1 MNQCHSKNSKTP
13 IILGKVA
20 TLTSIRDI
28 DIFEFSLMKTL
39 AEMLNVNDISLYK
52 FNDYNQ
58 PCRLIRYTSDTEFS
72 EGKKKTDESKE
83 IHIENIPVPEYIKH
97 AQQWIEST
105 HKIYTLNKDNQ
116 YITVYP
122 VVGISR
128 TIGYLT
134 VTLEH
139 ELSDSE
145 NLVISSLLSI
155 SENFHVLLEDN
166 QRDKL
171 TGLLNRKTFDDS
183 IYKIQEIIAFTPDN
197 TANYSGSEK
206 RNANI
211 DGTYWLSMI
220 DIDSFKKIN
229 DVFGHIYGDEVLL
242 MLSQIMKRTFRPS
255 DLLFRF
261 GGEEFVVIAKVN
273 GQNEAIVMFERF
285 RKAIESFV
293 FPQIG
298 QVTISLG
305 ATLISDQHSMASDI
319 VGRADKALYHAK
331 HHGKNQLFFYEDLVA
346 EGIIVETN
354 KNGDIDLF

>member
-1 MNQCHSKNSKTP
+1 MTQANSPDSKIP
-13 IILGKVA
+13 ILLGKVA
-20 TLTSIRDI
+20 SLTTIRDL
-28 DIFEFSLMKTL
+28 DIFEFSFMKIL

-58 PCRLIRYTSDTEFS
+58 PCRLIRFTSDTKS
-72 EGKKKTDESKE
+72 ADGKKKTDESKE
-83 IHIENIPVPEYIKH
+83 IHVENIPVPEYIKQ
-97 AQQWIEST
+97 ARQRIDST
-105 HKIYTLNKDNQ
+105 KKVYTLHEDNK

-139 ELSDSE
+139 ELSESE
-145 NLVISSLLSI
+145 NLVITSLLSI
-155 SENFHVLLEDN
+155 TENFHVLLEDN
-166 QRDKL
+166 QKDKL

-183 IYKIQEIIAFTPDN
+183 IYRIQEIIAFMPDD
-197 TANYSGSEK
+197 AIKYSGDEK
-206 RNANI
+206 RNADN
-211 DGTYWLSMI
+211 DETYWLSMI

-242 MLSQIMKRTFRPS
+242 MLSQIMKKTFRPN

-273 GQNEAIVMFERF
+273 GQKEAIIMFERF
-285 RKAIESFV
+285 RKAVEFFV

-305 ATLISDQHSMASDI
+305 ATLISGQHSMASEI

-331 HHGKNQLFFYEDLVA
+331 HHGKNQLFFYENLVA
-346 EGIIVETN
+346 DGIIVEAN
-354 KNGDIDLF
+354 KHGEIDLF

>member
-1 MNQCHSKNSKTP
+1 MNTSHSQSSKTP
-13 IILGKVA
+13 LILGKVA
-20 TLTSIRDI
+20 SLTTIRDL
-28 DIFEFSLMKTL
+28 DIFEFSFMKTL
-39 AEMLNVNDISLYK
+39 ADLLNVNDISLYK
-52 FNDYNQ
+52 FNDSNQ
-58 PCRLIRYTSDTEFS
+58 PCRLIRYTSDTELAD
-72 EGKKKTDESKE
+72 GKKKIDESKE
-83 IHIENIPVPEYIKH
+83 IHIENIPVPEHIKH
-97 AQQWIEST
+97 AQQWIDST
-105 HKIYTLNKDNQ
+105 KKVYTLHDDNK
-116 YITVYP
+116 YLTVYP

-139 ELSDSE
+139 ELSESE

-183 IYKIQEIIAFTPDN
+183 VYKIQEIIAFMPDDA
-197 TANYSGSEK
+197 TRYSGNEK
-206 RNANI
+206 RNKNNA
-211 DGTYWLSMI
+211 DTYWLSII

-229 DVFGHIYGDEVLL
+229 DEFGHIYGDEVLL
-242 MLSQIMKRTFRPS
+242 MLSQIMKRTFRPG

-273 GQNEAIVMFERF
+273 GQKEAIVMFERF
-285 RKAIESFV
+285 RKAVEEFI

-305 ATLISDQHSMASDI
+305 ATLISGKHSMASDI

-331 HHGKNQLFFYEDLVA
+331 HHGKNQLFFYEELVA
-346 EGIIVETN
+346 EGIILEAN
-354 KNGDIDLF
+354 KHGEIDLF

>member
-1 MNQCHSKNSKTP
+1 MKTSHSQSSKTP
-13 IILGKVA
+13 LILGKVA
-20 TLTSIRDI
+20 SLTTIRDL
-28 DIFEFSLMKTL
+28 DIFEFSFMKTL
-39 AEMLNVNDISLYK
+39 AELLNVNDISLYK

-58 PCRLIRYTSDTEFS
+58 PCRLIRYTSDTELA
-72 EGKKKTDESKE
+72 EGKKKIDESKE

-97 AQQWIEST
+97 AQQWIDST
-105 HKIYTLNKDNQ
+105 KKVYTLHDDNK
-116 YITVYP
+116 YLTVYP

-139 ELSDSE
+139 ELSESE
-145 NLVISSLLSI
+145 NLIISSLLSI

-183 IYKIQEIIAFTPDN
+183 VYKIQEVIAFIPDD
-197 TANYSGSEK
+197 AARYSGNEK
-206 RNANI
+206 RNMNNP
-211 DGTYWLSMI
+211 DTYWLSII

-229 DVFGHIYGDEVLL
+229 DEFGHIYGDEVLL
-242 MLSQIMKRTFRPS
+242 MLSQIMKRTFRPG

-273 GQNEAIVMFERF
+273 GQNEAMIMFERF
-285 RKAIESFV
+285 RKAVEDFV

-305 ATLISDQHSMASDI
+305 ATLISGQHSMASEI

-331 HHGKNQLFFYEDLVA
+331 HHGKNQLFFYEELVA
-346 EGIIVETN
+346 EGVIVEVN
-354 KNGDIDLF
+354 KEGEINLF